1 MDPGNV
7 SLFGKGVFADEI
19 QLRILKGVHP
29 GLRVWA
35 LNPMASVLVKDTQRQ
50 RWEGCSLNQGPME
63 PLQAG
68 KARKDPPLEA
78 LGDLCLARP
87 LTSDFRPLELQE
99 NTHLLL

>member
-35 LNPMASVLVKDTQRQ
+35 LNPMASVLVKDTQR
-50 RWEGCSLNQGPME
+50 RDGEE
-63 PLQAG
+63 
-68 KARKDPPLEA
+68 EA
-78 LGDLCLARP
+78 
-87 LTSDFRPLELQE
+87 T
-99 NTHLLL
+99 